1 MMIILLVDATKVN
14 DTPIL
19 LALTNNPKV
28 TRTPGLKVGFD
39 SERHPIILNRLINIY

>member
-1 MMIILLVDATKVN
+1 MIIIFLVDAPKVN

-19 LALTNNPKV
+19 LALTGNPKV

-39 SERHPIILNRLINIY
+39 SDMHPIIINQFINIY